1 MCPIT
6 MWIYY
11 LLAFNERIK
20 NTFPSPSF
28 HHDTGQY
35 GSHFYI
41 IVVSYTI
48 NLTTQRQ
55 VQKTKT
61 NDGKNNIAHC
71 TTLHYTTNV
80 QLLRRHKT
88 HTHTRSIDRSLSS
101 FNFSKYKHYHKVVEN
116 WNHLLL
122 KKNHKIT
129 HYKATKYYHYGRTTK
144 DIRNFIKCS

>member
-55 VQKTKT
+55 VRKTKT
-61 NDGKNNIAHC
+61 NDGKNNIAHY
-71 TTLHYTTNV
+71 TTLHYTTPLTYNFFGDT
-80 QLLRRHKT
+80 R
-88 HTHTRSIDRSLSS
+88 HTHTLARSIDRFL
-101 FNFSKYKHYHKVVEN
+101 
-116 WNHLLL
+116 HLISR
-122 KKNHKIT
+122 NTSIT
-129 HYKATKYYHYGRTTK
+129 TRWLRIGIIYY
-144 DIRNFIKCS
+144 